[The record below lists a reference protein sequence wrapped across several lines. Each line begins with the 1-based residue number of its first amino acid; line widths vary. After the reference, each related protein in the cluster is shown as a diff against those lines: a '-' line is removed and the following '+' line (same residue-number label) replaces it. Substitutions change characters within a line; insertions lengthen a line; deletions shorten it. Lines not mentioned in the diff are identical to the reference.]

1 MAYSAGDVPSV
12 QLYSGVESQMA
23 PNRAWE
29 TSGSANDWYKDDLI
43 LYDVTGSGSHP
54 TVTVVASAVNE
65 IDGIAMAAATG
76 TTGTAFDVALLD
88 INAIYKMYTDSASA
102 PDPSLVGH
110 GYDLDYTVGKQRC
123 NTQSHTVDELYVVGI
138 NEDDYATNESAIY
151 VRFSWEVFVGR
162 A

>member
-29 TSGSANDWYKDDLI
+29 TAGSANDWYKNDLI
-43 LYDVTGSGSHP
+43 IYDFTGSGSHP
-54 TVTVVASAVNE
+54 TVTAVVGSVDAIN
-65 IDGIAMAAATG
+65 GIAMAAATG

-88 INAIYKMYTDSASA
+88 PSAIYKMYTDSSN
-102 PDPSLVGH
+102 PPGPELVGH
-110 GYDLDYTVGKQRC
+110 GYDLDYSVGQQRL

-138 NEDDYATNESAIY
+138 DEDNYAVNESPIY
-151 VRFSWEVFVGR
+151 IRFSYKVFIGK